1 MASIEQLKGVIASK
15 GGVARSNLFKVVL
28 PSKFGQGSLQARD
41 INLVCSGVQIP
52 GRQTLS
58 RPKEIGMIR
67 EEMSYGFLNAPLVMQ
82 FLCLNDYG
90 IRKYFETW
98 QGTAVDQGTY
108 ELGYSSDYKEQVTIS
123 QLKKGFNLPVNRF
136 LNKVPKVGPFDLR
149 PQITNLLGDTVD
161 DAFGGL
167 FGGPSVYEVKL
178 FGAFPKS
185 VNAIDLN
192 NELDGLVQLN
202 VEFAFTNWS
211 GSGSDGPG
219 FLGGLGNTAFGTLTN
234 RLFT

>member
-28 PSKFGQGSLQARD
+28 PSRFGQSASD
-41 INLVCSGVQIP
+41 VNMICSGVQVP

-58 RPKEIGMIR
+58 RPKTIGLIN
-67 EEMSYGFLNAPLVMQ
+67 EEMAYGFLNGEITMQ

-90 IRKYFETW
+90 IRQYFETW
-98 QGTAVDQGTY
+98 QGTAINQETY

-149 PQITNLLGDTVD
+149 PQITNLIGDTVND
-161 DAFGGL
+161 FAGGI
-167 FGGPSVYEVKL
+167 FGGPSVYKVTL
-178 FGAFPKS
+178 FGSFPKS

-202 VEFAFTNWS
+202 VTFAFTNWS
-211 GSGSDGPG
+211 GEGSGAPG
-219 FLGGLGNTAFGTLTN
+219 LLGGLGNTAFGTLTN

>member
-1 MASIEQLKGVIASK
+1 VASIEQLKGVIASK
-15 GGVARSNLFKVVL
+15 GGVARTNLFKVSL
-28 PSKFGQGSLQARD
+28 PSIPGATSQEV
-41 INLVCSGVQIP
+41 NLVCSGVQIP

-58 RPKEIGMIR
+58 RPKPIGMIN
-67 EEMSYGFLNAPLVMQ
+67 EEMAYGFLNGAISMN

-90 IRKYFETW
+90 IRVYFETW
-98 QGTAVDQGTY
+98 QNLAVNQETY
-108 ELGYSSDYKEQVTIS
+108 ELGYSAEYKKDLNIA

-136 LNKVPKVGPFDLR
+136 LNQVPKVGPFDLR

-167 FGGPSVYEVKL
+167 FGGPSVYKVKL
-178 FGAFPKS
+178 FDAFPKT
-185 VNAIDLN
+185 VNQIQLN
-192 NELDGLVQLN
+192 NELDGLVELS

-211 GSGSDGPG
+211 GEGSAAPG
-219 FLGGLGNTAFGTLTN
+219 FLGGLGNTAIGTLTN